1 MSTDTLPMTAQALR
15 LRTTVRVRHLLD
27 PVPFLLTL

>member
-1 MSTDTLPMTAQALR
+1 MTAQALR